1 MITKSLK
8 PDIIRLANEQYGTN
22 PEYLWKNAPE
32 DAILRHRSNRKWYAV
47 IMTVA
52 GDRIGLPDCE
62 DVDIINVKLDPMLI
76 GSLQMADGFIPAYH
90 MNKENWISIL
100 LDGTVDIGRIAD
112 LLDMSYEMTGSKNK
126 AKNKLAVSPIEKIN

>member
-1 MITKSLK
+1 
-8 PDIIRLANEQYGTN
+8 
-22 PEYLWKNAPE
+22 
-32 DAILRHRSNRKWYAV
+32 
-47 IMTVA
+47 MTVA